1 MPLASYT
8 STGDQRGQVARKM
21 AQKYRER
28 ASKKKAWV
36 VDLPQSRD
44 GYILERDL
52 LMASGA
58 VPTLG
63 HRRGMYDH
71 SLGAL
76 FSTERKEGAEGER
89 LTVQVGELTTEWLGG
104 EGNSPA
110 GRRAREGGSG
120 DRSHLLVGEGRLKAP
135 VQRLSLCSCSQGA

>member
-1 MPLASYT
+1 MLLANHT
-8 STGDQRGQVARKM
+8 STGDQKGQVASKM
-21 AQKYRER
+21 AQKYREG
-28 ASKKKAWV
+28 ASKRNAWV
-36 VDLPQSRD
+36 VDLPQSKD

-63 HRRGMYDH
+63 HRNGMYNH

-76 FSTERKEGAEGER
+76 FSTERKEGTEGER
-89 LTVQVGELTTEWLGG
+89 LTVQVGELTTEWLVG

-110 GRRAREGGSG
+110 SRRAREGGSG
-120 DRSHLLVGEGRLKAP
+120 DRSHLLVGEGRLKAL
-135 VQRLSLCSCSQGA
+135 VQCLSLCSGSQGA

>member
-1 MPLASYT
+1 MGHGKKEGRMPLASYT
-8 STGDQRGQVARKM
+8 STGDQRGQVASKM
-21 AQKYRER
+21 AQKYRES
-28 ASKKKAWV
+28 ASKREAWV

-63 HRRGMYDH
+63 HRKGMYDH

-76 FSTERKEGAEGER
+76 FSTE
-89 LTVQVGELTTEWLGG
+89 
-104 EGNSPA
+104 
-110 GRRAREGGSG
+110 
-120 DRSHLLVGEGRLKAP
+120 
-135 VQRLSLCSCSQGA
+135 